1 MEPKNRN
8 RLVAIGRWIAVLP
21 AAVIGGLVGY
31 SALKVP
37 AMLLSAIVPGR
48 SVTNLDELLYTAVSG
63 FLFILAGAI
72 VAPNGR
78 KVASVVL
85 LILYA
90 VLTGI
95 GIVGYGVQGDQLGI
109 AALITGVVGAG
120 VGLYFGFS
128 LKEADRSREAS

>member
-1 MEPKNRN
+1 MEPENGK

-21 AAVIGGLVGY
+21 AAVVGGFVGY

-63 FLFILAGAI
+63 FLFIFAGAI
-72 VAPNGR
+72 VAPNDR
-78 KVASVVL
+78 RVASVVL
-85 LILYA
+85 LILYS

-95 GIVGYGVQGDQLGI
+95 GIVGYGSQGDRFGI
-109 AALITGVVGAG
+109 AALITGLVGSG
-120 VGLYFGFS
+120 VGLYFGFG
-128 LKEADRSREAS
+128 LEEADRSREAS